1 MLEQIALFDRSILDL
16 LYAQRDAAILLPLLD
31 VTQLGSVIAIF
42 LVGGALALILA
53 LHQRIAEV
61 IGLTVALLGTA
72 LASTFLKNI
81 FERPRPD
88 LAYQAYAETG
98 YSMPSQHA
106 ALATALSL
114 YVVYLV
120 YRLSPSRA
128 VRSIVF
134 CLALIVVAAVGFS
147 RLYLGVHYMSDV
159 VAGTILGALIAGISI
174 MIERSL
180 EHLNLKK

>member
-1 MLEQIALFDRSILDL
+1 MLEQIALFDRSILDM
-16 LYAQRDAAILLPLLD
+16 LYTQRDIAILLPLLD
-31 VTQLGSVIAIF
+31 VTQLGSVIAVF

-61 IGLTVALLGTA
+61 IGLTFALLGTA
-72 LASTFLKNI
+72 LASSFLKNI

-88 LAYQAYAETG
+88 ITYQAYTETG

-106 ALATALSL
+106 ALATALSV

-128 VRSIVF
+128 VRTIVF
-134 CLALIVVAAVGFS
+134 CLALVVVATVGFS
-147 RLYLGVHYMSDV
+147 RLYLGVHYVSDV
-159 VAGTILGALIAGISI
+159 VAGTILGALVAGIGI

-180 EHLNLKK
+180 ERFNLRK

>member
-1 MLEQIALFDRSILDL
+1 MLEQIAYFDRSILDI
-16 LYAQRDAAILLPLLD
+16 LYAQRDATVLASLVD
-31 VTQLGSVIAIF
+31 VTQLGSVIAVF

-61 IGLTVALLGTA
+61 IGLTFALLGTA
-72 LASTFLKNI
+72 LASSFLKNI

-98 YSMPSQHA
+98 YSFPSEHTS
-106 ALATALSL
+106 LATALSV

-128 VRSIVF
+128 VRRIAF
-134 CLALIVVAAVGFS
+134 CLALVVIAAVGFS
-147 RLYLGVHYMSDV
+147 RLYLGVHYVSDV
-159 VAGTILGALIAGISI
+159 VAGTILGALIAGIGI

-180 EHLNLKK
+180 ERFNLKK

>member
-1 MLEQIALFDRSILDL
+1 MLEQIAVFDRSVLDI
-16 LYAQRDAAILLPLLD
+16 LYAQRDVTILLPLLD
-31 VTQLGSVIAIF
+31 VTQLGSVIAVF

-61 IGLTVALLGTA
+61 IGLTIALLGTA
-72 LASTFLKNI
+72 LASTFLKNM

-88 LAYQAYAETG
+88 LAYQAYTETG

-106 ALATALSL
+106 ALATALSV

-128 VRSIVF
+128 VRSIAF
-134 CLALIVVAAVGFS
+134 CLGLVVIAGVGFS
-147 RLYLGVHYMSDV
+147 RLYLGVHYVSDV
-159 VAGTILGALIAGISI
+159 VAGMILGALIAGIGI

-180 EHLNLKK
+180 ERFNLRK

>member
-1 MLEQIALFDRSILDL
+1 MFHSIVSFDHTALVYIF
-16 LYAQRDAAILLPLLD
+16 AQRDPAILTFFLD
-31 VTQLGSVIAIF
+31 VTQLGSVIAVF

-61 IGLTVALLGTA
+61 IGLTFALLGTA
-72 LASTFLKNI
+72 VASTFLKNI
-81 FERPRPD
+81 FARPRPD
-88 LAYQAYAETG
+88 LAYQAYTETG

-128 VRSIVF
+128 VRTTVF
-134 CLALIVVAAVGFS
+134 CLALIVIAAVGFS
-147 RLYLGVHYMSDV
+147 RLYLGVHYVSDV
-159 VAGTILGALIAGISI
+159 VAGTILGALIAGIGI

-180 EHLNLKK
+180 ERFNLNQ

>member
-1 MLEQIALFDRSILDL
+1 MLEQIASIDHFVLTA
-16 LYAQRDAAILLPLLD
+16 LYAKRDMAILLPLTD
-31 VTQLGSVIAIF
+31 VTQLGSVIAVF
-42 LVGGALALILA
+42 VVGGALALILA

-88 LAYQAYAETG
+88 LVYQAYAETG

-120 YRLSPSRA
+120 YRLSPSQA
-128 VRSIVF
+128 VRTIVF
-134 CLALIVVAAVGFS
+134 CLALLVVAGVGFS
-147 RLYLGVHYMSDV
+147 RLYLGVHYVSDV
-159 VAGTILGALIAGISI
+159 VAGAVLGALLAGIGI

-180 EHLNLKK
+180 ERFNLKD

>member
-1 MLEQIALFDRSILDL
+1 MLEQIALFDRSILDM
-16 LYAQRDAAILLPLLD
+16 LYAQRDVAILLPLLD
-31 VTQLGSVIAIF
+31 VTQLGSVIAVF

-61 IGLTVALLGTA
+61 IGLTIALVGTA
-72 LASTFLKNI
+72 VSSSFLKDI
-81 FERPRPD
+81 FARPRPD
-88 LAYQAYAETG
+88 LAYQAYTETG

-106 ALATALSL
+106 ALATALSV

-128 VRSIVF
+128 VRTIAF
-134 CLALIVVAAVGFS
+134 GLGLIIIAGVGFS
-147 RLYLGVHYMSDV
+147 RLYLGVHYVSDV
-159 VAGTILGALIAGISI
+159 VAGAILGALLAGIGI

-180 EHLNLKK
+180 ERFNLKQ

>member
-1 MLEQIALFDRSILDL
+1 MLEQIAYIDRYVLGA
-16 LYAQRDAAILLPLLD
+16 LYTKRDAAVLASLVD
-31 VTQLGSVIAIF
+31 VTQLGSVIAVF

-61 IGLTVALLGTA
+61 IGLTFALLGTA

-88 LAYQAYAETG
+88 AVYQAYLESG
-98 YSMPSQHA
+98 YSFPSEHTS
-106 ALATALSL
+106 LATALSV

-120 YRLSPSRA
+120 YRLSPSRT
-128 VRSIVF
+128 VRAITF
-134 CLALIVVAAVGFS
+134 CLALLIIAAVGFS
-147 RLYLGVHYMSDV
+147 RLYLGVHYVSDV
-159 VAGTILGALIAGISI
+159 VAGTILGAFIAGIGI

-180 EHLNLKK
+180 ERFNLRK